1 MELLIQLSSRRGG
14 TVHVG
19 RHQIAV
25 LASVNAA
32 TVVVITAAGC
42 KNIRYLIS
50 DICYLIS
57 DQSQPCVVSKRW
69 LDSNRFSK

>member
-1 MELLIQLSSRRGG
+1 MVSCVLRGDSHVVERLMELLINLSSRRGG

-25 LASVNAA
+25 LTSVNAA
-32 TVVVITAAGC
+32 KVVVITAAGC

-50 DICYLIS
+50 DIRSIS
-57 DQSQPCVVSKRW
+57 AMCG
-69 LDSNRFSK
+69 F